1 MQLHQMEEGAD
12 YHMDLER
19 QEDRVNSVGH
29 LGMALDILVVAGCSL
44 DKVLHLLL
52 PEGEA
57 YHKER
62 LVVQDRV
69 VDLRWE
75 EVDKVL
81 HQEERMEHKAMNQV
95 GHIELLH

>member
-12 YHMDLER
+12 CHMDLER
-19 QEDRVNSVGH
+19 LEDRANSVGH
-29 LGMALDILVVAGCSL
+29 LGMALDILVVADCSL
-44 DKVLHLLL
+44 DKVLHLLHL
-52 PEGEA
+52 EVEA

-75 EVDKVL
+75 EVDKAL
-81 HQEERMEHKAMNQV
+81 HQEERMEHKAMNQA
-95 GHIELLH
+95 GYIELLH